1 MLSRISSLWNI
12 KNTSDFNKNVAKVLT
27 GSLLSQII
35 TLGLSPILTRIY
47 KPEDFSSLALYL
59 SVVSILTVMS
69 TFKYDKAIILP
80 SNDYHA
86 LGLVALSST
95 IALLTSLIYF
105 IVFIVISYNID
116 FFDWLVGIQ
125 EWLIYVPITI
135 CSRALYTIL
144 NTWFNRQKRY
154 VTLSKNRVFTS
165 GSNNLLKIVF
175 QVTGNMGALG
185 LILSEVISQWFS
197 FYLFGR
203 VFWKSNIKKLVILR
217 RSDVVFLAKKYR
229 AFPLWSMPADFV
241 GIFSREL
248 PVLMFSFYFGGTS
261 VGLYMLTL
269 RTVDAPFTLLSSS
282 ILEVF
287 KQEATD
293 EYNVNGNCNKVF
305 LNTLK
310 KLIIISI
317 LPFLVLFFSAPALF
331 EWIYG
336 SNWLEAGKY
345 AQILSV
351 MYFFKFI
358 SSPLSYVFYIVG
370 KLNVDLILHLF
381 ILFISAI
388 SIYLGFWLT
397 KDISSSLLFYSI
409 GYSLVYV
416 VYILYSYKLS
426 KG

>member
-1 MLSRISSLWNI
+1 
-12 KNTSDFNKNVAKVLT
+12 
-27 GSLLSQII
+27 
-35 TLGLSPILTRIY
+35 
-47 KPEDFSSLALYL
+47 
-59 SVVSILTVMS
+59 
-69 TFKYDKAIILP
+69 
-80 SNDYHA
+80 
-86 LGLVALSST
+86 LVALSST

-105 IVFIVISYNID
+105 ISFMVISYNID
-116 FFDWLVGIQ
+116 FFDGLVGIQ

-165 GSNNLLKIVF
+165 GSNNLLKIFF
-175 QVTGNMGALG
+175 QVIGNMGALG

-203 VFWKSNIKKLVILR
+203 VFWKSNFKKLVILR
-217 RSDVVFLAKKYR
+217 RSDFVFLAKKYV

-269 RTVDAPFTLLSSS
+269 RSIDVPFTLLSSS

-293 EYNVNGNCNKVF
+293 EYNVQGNCNKVF
-305 LNTLK
+305 VNTLK
-310 KLIIISI
+310 KLIVISL

-381 ILFISAI
+381 ILFVSAI

>member
-1 MLSRISSLWNI
+1 MMSRINSLLNI

-80 SNDYHA
+80 SNDNHA

-105 IVFIVISYNID
+105 IGFMVISYNID
-116 FFDWLVGIQ
+116 FFDGLVGIQ

-165 GSNNLLKIVF
+165 ASNNLLKIVF
-175 QVTGNMGALG
+175 QVIGNMGALG

-217 RSDVVFLAKKYR
+217 RSDFVFLAKKYV

-248 PVLMFSFYFGGTS
+248 PVLMLSIYFGGTS
-261 VGLYMLTL
+261 VGLYMLAL
-269 RTVDAPFTLLSSS
+269 RTIDAPFTLLSSS
-282 ILEVF
+282 ILEIF

-293 EYNVNGNCNKVF
+293 EYNVHGNCKMVF
-305 LNTLK
+305 VNTLK
-310 KLIIISI
+310 KLIVISI
-317 LPFLVLFFSAPALF
+317 LPFLLLFFSAPVLF

-336 SNWLEAGKY
+336 SDWLESGRY

-370 KLNVDLILHLF
+370 KLNVDLILQLF
-381 ILFISAI
+381 ILFISAV
-388 SIYLGFWLT
+388 SLYLGVWLT
-397 KDISSSLLFYSI
+397 KDISSTLLLYSI
-409 GYSLVYV
+409 GYSFLYV
-416 VYILYSYKLS
+416 VYFVYSYKMS

>member
-1 MLSRISSLWNI
+1 MSRINSLLNI

-80 SNDYHA
+80 SNDNHA

-105 IVFIVISYNID
+105 IGFMVISYNID
-116 FFDWLVGIQ
+116 FFDGLVGIQ

-165 GSNNLLKIVF
+165 ASNNLLKIVF
-175 QVTGNMGALG
+175 QVIGNMGALG

-203 VFWKSNIKKLVILR
+203 VFWKSNIQKLVILR
-217 RSDVVFLAKKYR
+217 RSDFVFLAKKYV

-248 PVLMFSFYFGGTS
+248 PVLMLSIYFGGTS
-261 VGLYMLTL
+261 VGLYMLAL
-269 RTVDAPFTLLSSS
+269 RTIDAPFTLLSSS
-282 ILEVF
+282 ILEIF

-293 EYNVNGNCNKVF
+293 EYNVHGNCKMVF
-305 LNTLK
+305 VNTLK
-310 KLIIISI
+310 KLIVISI
-317 LPFLVLFFSAPALF
+317 LPFLLLFFSAPVLF

-336 SNWLEAGKY
+336 SDWLESGRY

-370 KLNVDLILHLF
+370 KLNVDLILQLF
-381 ILFISAI
+381 ILFISAV
-388 SIYLGFWLT
+388 SLYLGVWLT
-397 KDISSSLLFYSI
+397 KDISSTLLLYSI
-409 GYSLVYV
+409 GYSFLYV
-416 VYILYSYKLS
+416 VYFVYSYKMS